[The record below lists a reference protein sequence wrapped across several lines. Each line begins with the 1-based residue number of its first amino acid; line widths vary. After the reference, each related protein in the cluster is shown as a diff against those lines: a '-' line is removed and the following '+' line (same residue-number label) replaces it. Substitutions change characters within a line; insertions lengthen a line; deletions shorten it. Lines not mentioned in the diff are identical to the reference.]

1 MSYVKIGGIFLKF
14 SRFILIL
21 SACFVFLLG
30 YLYAS
35 HQLMLIACVCVCV
48 ANVIYSFEDIGK
60 RILFFI
66 FNLTFFL
73 FLLGRPVVSFIR
85 GDRWDYFTKEQI
97 CFALTSIFISLI
109 FLLLGAVLVNVLP
122 NKDEE
127 KTNFSSEHLKN
138 VNGLFICNLQNI
150 SLMIFYVTEFFKLSV
165 EFEKLF
171 LMSGKRYEDFYM
183 GLPHK
188 LPSVFYIVSELALPS
203 LCIFLSTYPSKKK
216 TFIPLCLYL
225 ISGLPMLKI
234 GARGE
239 FVLNAVFVFTY
250 YFLRDHLNKK
260 CDKQKW
266 IGSFEKTFLIIA
278 VPAMISFLSIY
289 NYSRSNLELKSKN
302 PIFLIADFI
311 HKQGVS
317 FDVLSIGYGTIPNIY
332 NGINKFYTFG
342 NLIDYFK
349 YSSLSRFF
357 SGIKDLPAGNSVE
370 RALYSNSFSHS
381 MSYQSRGKEYLEG
394 HGWGSSYI
402 LETYADF
409 GFLGVILYSLFIGML
424 LVLFI
429 RFLKRSWLSSTISLM
444 IISSIFFVPRAE
456 ATDFILFLI
465 TPQFWFVVLICWLL
479 TSLSIKQYGCG
490 NCLRRRPHFEY
501 YFKKGVRI

>member
-1 MSYVKIGGIFLKF
+1 MLRF

-21 SACFVFLLG
+21 SACAVFLLG
-30 YLYAS
+30 YLNTS
-35 HQLMLIACVCVCV
+35 HQLMLIACVCMCV
-48 ANVIYSFEDIGK
+48 ANSIYSFEDIGN

-97 CFALTSIFISLI
+97 CFALTSVFISLI
-109 FLLLGAVLVNVLP
+109 FLFLGAVFVDVLLG
-122 NKDEE
+122 KDEE
-127 KTNFSSEHLKN
+127 RVNFSSEHLKN
-138 VNGLFICNLQNI
+138 VSGSFIYNLQNV
-150 SLMIFYVTEFFKLSV
+150 SLTMFYFTEFFKLSV

-183 GLPHK
+183 GLPQK
-188 LPSVFYIVSELALPS
+188 LPSVFYIISELALPS

-250 YFLRDHLNKK
+250 YFLRDHINKK
-260 CDKQKW
+260 CERQKW
-266 IGSFEKTFLIIA
+266 LGTFEKVFIIVA
-278 VPAMISFLSIY
+278 VPVMISLLSIY
-289 NYSRSNLELKSKN
+289 NYSRSNLQLKSKN
-302 PIFLIADFI
+302 PVFLIADFVY
-311 HKQGVS
+311 KQGVS
-317 FDVLSIGYGTIPNIY
+317 FDVLSIGYGSIPKIY

-342 NLIDYFK
+342 NIVDYFK
-349 YSSLSRFF
+349 YSSISRFF
-357 SGIKDLPAGNSVE
+357 LGTKDLPSGNSVE
-370 RALYSNSFSHS
+370 KALYSNSFSHS
-381 MSYQSRGKEYLEG
+381 MSYQSRGQEYLEG
-394 HGWGSSYI
+394 RGWGSSYI

-409 GFLGVILYSLFIGML
+409 GFLGIILYSLFIGML

-456 ATDFILFLI
+456 ATDFMLFLI
-465 TPQFWFVVLICWLL
+465 TPQFWFAVLVCWIL
-479 TSLSIKQYGCG
+479 TLLSIKQYSCC
-490 NCLRRRPHFEY
+490 NFLRRRPHFEY